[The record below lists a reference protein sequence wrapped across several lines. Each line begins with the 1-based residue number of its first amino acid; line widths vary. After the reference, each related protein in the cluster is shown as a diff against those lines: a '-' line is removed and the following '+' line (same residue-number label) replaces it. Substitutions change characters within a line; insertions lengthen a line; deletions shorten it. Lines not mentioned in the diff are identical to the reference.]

1 MDNPNPIYYRDL
13 ITPDNAV
20 TDLISQLETLIAQ
33 YEELRGKI
41 QTQATATVKSMQGL
55 SGATQ
60 EQREQIKLL
69 SEESDK
75 LLTEYRDTQGTLR
88 ALNEKYN
95 DGNVA
100 LKEFTKIQ
108 KLVEQV
114 NRSAEGSYDRLSAQY
129 RLNKIRLNEM
139 SEAQRHGTEAGRK
152 LETETR
158 KIYERM
164 NELQKA
170 TGKAQLQVGQYE
182 RALGGVLGVNNTFLN
197 VITDTSKATE
207 TFHGILGALSSPI
220 GVVIGVVG
228 AAVGA
233 FKLWRDSVHETQAAG
248 DALDIEVAGWQAT
261 WEVFRKSIST
271 FDFGGFITG
280 AREAAAAGRNLKA
293 VLDETFERAN
303 SARILRA
310 SMSEENAALEE
321 AMRNQN
327 LSYEERIAAA
337 DKYLENMQGIY
348 DQEQETARRNAD
360 AQLEYLFSVTNRT
373 QYATDVEREA
383 AKQRLAAFIADYNV
397 NGARIKEAR
406 RYIQAEAAIA
416 ADETAIA
423 SGLSQSSYKIVSER
437 LAQNRQIIAGMTDEQ
452 QEFVRLVK
460 QYNLTSD
467 ADVKA
472 YVDAEVNFLN
482 AKAASYNDQK
492 RIVTMRNN
500 LEAQEEKAATDAAK
514 ARAKAAEDAAEAE
527 KKEALAKLQ
536 AVVDGIQL
544 EIDATET
551 GTQEMLDLRLQ
562 KIEAQRA
569 LELEKN
575 AQKAKELR
583 QDEAAINAKYDR
595 MRQAEEKK
603 QQSEISKI
611 RLQTLQ
617 TEQQSLQLQISI
629 TQDGT
634 QEMLDLRL
642 ALIEKQ
648 REIELEQNRQKAEK
662 MRIDEKLINA
672 KYDALALKQTADFR
686 TKQAQRDLKASQDL
700 AANEFALLDRNERQ
714 KTIFRLQQE
723 EERLQAILRINE
735 TATEKMTDDEVAAV
749 KSALDGIKKQRASL
763 GYNNLYEVLG
773 LNLSTQQQSALNT
786 AISSVQQSLSS
797 LVSSWQAVANAAAE
811 AAKSQVDAAKE
822 ALDAEIQARNEG
834 YANNVKQAQKEYEL
848 SKKNLAKAQK
858 EQERAQKAQIALDTV
873 TQASSLITATANIW
887 AAFSKAGM
895 AGPALAA
902 AATAVMWGSFL
913 AAKIKAVQVAGVKKE
928 EYGEGTVELLQGG
941 SHASGHDI
949 DLGTKKD
956 GTRRRAEGGEYF
968 AVINKRNSRK
978 FGSVIPDVINA
989 FNDGTFADKYQK
1001 AGAAMDAA
1009 ALNIIGGAS
1018 GTDVS
1023 RLEQDVAA
1031 IRKQGDETRFVD
1043 ADGCTVIQYRNLT
1056 RKIRS

>member
-20 TDLISQLETLIAQ
+20 TDLISQLESLIAT

-41 QTQATATVKSMQGL
+41 QTQAAETAKSMQNL

-69 SEESDK
+69 SEQSDR
-75 LLTEYRDTQGTLR
+75 LLDEYKDTTGTLK

-95 DGNVA
+95 DGNLA

-114 NRSAEGSYDRLSAQY
+114 NRSAEGSYDKLSAQY

-139 SEAQRHGTEAGRK
+139 SEAQRHGTETGRK
-152 LETETR
+152 LEAETR

-182 RALGGVLGVNNTFLN
+182 RALGGALGVNNTFLT
-197 VITDTSKATE
+197 VLTDTSKASE
-207 TFHGILGALSSPI
+207 TFGGIMAALAGPI
-220 GVVIGVVG
+220 GAVIG
-228 AAVGA
+228 AVGA
-233 FKLWRDSVHETQAAG
+233 VVGVFKLWRDSVHETQAAG
-248 DALDIEVAGWQAT
+248 DELDVEVAGWSAT

-271 FDFGGFITG
+271 FDFRGFITG
-280 AREAAAAGRNLKA
+280 AAEAAAAGRNLKM
-293 VLDETFERAN
+293 VLDETFERTN

-310 SMSEENAALEE
+310 SMSEENAALEQI
-321 AMRNQN
+321 MRDQ
-327 LSYEERIAAA
+327 SKTYAERVAAA
-337 DKYLENMQGIY
+337 DKYLDNMQGIY

-373 QYATDVEREA
+373 KYATDVERDA

-397 NGARIKEAR
+397 NEDRIKEAK

-437 LAQNRQIIAGMTDEQ
+437 LAKNRQIIAGMTGEQ
-452 QEFVRLVK
+452 QEFLRLVK

-467 ADVKA
+467 SEVKA
-472 YVDAEVNFLN
+472 YVDAEVNALN
-482 AKAASYNDQK
+482 ASAAAYNDQK

-500 LEAQEEKAATDAAK
+500 LVAQQTKDEQNAAN
-514 ARAKAAEDAAEAE
+514 ARAKAAEDAAKREAEAAAKAAAEAE
-527 KKEALAKLQ
+527 KARKQEIADQRAKLQ
-536 AVVDGIQL
+536 AEAQTIQL
-544 EIDATET
+544 RIAVEQE
-551 GTQEMLDLRLQ
+551 GTQEMLDLR
-562 KIEAQRA
+562 IEAINKRREIEIFENKQLA
-569 LELEKN
+569 EN
-575 AQKAKELR
+575 LR
-583 QDEAAINAKYDR
+583 QDEAAINAKYD
-595 MRQAEEKK
+595 AEV
-603 QQSEISKI
+603 
-611 RLQTLQ
+611 
-617 TEQQSLQLQISI
+617 
-629 TQDGT
+629 
-634 QEMLDLRL
+634 
-642 ALIEKQ
+642 
-648 REIELEQNRQKAEK
+648 
-662 MRIDEKLINA
+662 
-672 KYDALALKQTADFR
+672 LKTNADFR
-686 TKQAQRDLKASQDL
+686 AKLAQRTLKAQQEL

-714 KTIFRLQQE
+714 KTLFRMEQEEKRLQS
-723 EERLQAILRINE
+723 LLDINKISVQ
-735 TATEKMTDDEVAAV
+735 KMTDEEVAAIMA
-749 KSALDGIKKQRASL
+749 ALDGIKKERARL

-773 LNLSTQQQSALNT
+773 LNVTAQQQSALNT
-786 AISSVQQSLSS
+786 ALSSVQQSLSS
-797 LVSSWQAVANAAAE
+797 LISSWQAVADAAAQ
-811 AAKSQVDAAKE
+811 AAQAQVDSAQK
-822 ALDAEIQARNEG
+822 ALEAEIEARNEG
-834 YANNVKQAQKEYEL
+834 YANNVKQAQRELEL
-848 SKKNLAKAQK
+848 SKKNLAAAQK
-858 EQERAQKAQIALDTV
+858 EQARAQKAQIALDTV

-887 AAFSKAGM
+887 AAFSKAGF

-913 AAKIKAVQVAGVKKE
+913 AAKIKAVQVAGVQKE

-978 FGSVIPDVINA
+978 FGAIIPDVINA

-1009 ALNIIGGAS
+1009 AVNIIGGGR
-1018 GTDVS
+1018 GTDVT

-1031 IRKQGDETRFVD
+1031 IRRQGDETRFVD
-1043 ADGCTVIQYRNLT
+1043 ADGCTVIQYKNLT